1 MQARPARRFRSRIL
15 ILVAAASLVPAALLL
30 GISLYLNG
38 LVQRQMDREVDEA
51 LSLAINLEQALIDAS
66 LVRMRDRA
74 VALAAHPAVVAA
86 LAGGGDPGPIL
97 DDFQRAL
104 PGADLIAVVGPD
116 GRVVARAG
124 AQASGER
131 LSYGGLVD
139 LVLSSAAPVH
149 SPVVITAEELAGE
162 PAGIQAQV
170 RMPVIETPG
179 SADPRT
185 GQVLDEALALVGAAP
200 VRDEG
205 GRVLGAVLVSDILN
219 NDHAIV
225 DEVLQ
230 RSTHGLRVDASIALD
245 GIRVTTTV
253 PAVGGGRRAVGTL
266 YSDVVMER
274 LRSGQEYRG
283 RALVGGWQWQ
293 RTIYV
298 PLRDPFGQV
307 IAAPFV
313 GIPEAAFA
321 QLARTTSVSTGVALL
336 FAVLS
341 VAGPILVAHRFA
353 DRLRQRDEGLAG
365 LAAEI
370 QGAGDALARDGRKA
384 WTAADDARAA
394 AEEAL
399 RATEQ
404 AGESTGAA
412 RGRMRELEVTL
423 ARVNAGTD
431 EQTRTLRHAA
441 RIVALVSQAVQES
454 RSSFN
459 AVLEAL
465 RAVMAAAQQ
474 GRQDVLRAAGAL
486 ELLRLEAEPAES
498 GEGASRLDRLIDDL
512 EQAGRAVAECDAALE
527 EIVSRI
533 DEATERLWALAAI
546 MNESGARAGAVSQQ
560 MADLTQVAEETAERL
575 RATTDATREV
585 ISAVEAVAG
594 DISAGV
600 GLVRRARTHVDAA
613 AEAHRRLD
621 QLAERIQELAR
632 QLAESATQPPQ

>member
-1 MQARPARRFRSRIL
+1 M
-15 ILVAAASLVPAALLL
+15 
-30 GISLYLNG
+30 
-38 LVQRQMDREVDEA
+38 
-51 LSLAINLEQALIDAS
+51 
-66 LVRMRDRA
+66 
-74 VALAAHPAVVAA
+74 
-86 LAGGGDPGPIL
+86 
-97 DDFQRAL
+97 
-104 PGADLIAVVGPD
+104 
-116 GRVVARAG
+116 
-124 AQASGER
+124 
-131 LSYGGLVD
+131 
-139 LVLSSAAPVH
+139 
-149 SPVVITAEELAGE
+149 
-162 PAGIQAQV
+162 
-170 RMPVIETPG
+170 
-179 SADPRT
+179 
-185 GQVLDEALALVGAAP
+185 
-200 VRDEG
+200 
-205 GRVLGAVLVSDILN
+205 
-219 NDHAIV
+219 
-225 DEVLQ
+225 
-230 RSTHGLRVDASIALD
+230 
-245 GIRVTTTV
+245 
-253 PAVGGGRRAVGTL
+253 
-266 YSDVVMER
+266 
-274 LRSGQEYRG
+274 
-283 RALVGGWQWQ
+283 
-293 RTIYV
+293 
-298 PLRDPFGQV
+298 
-307 IAAPFV
+307 
-313 GIPEAAFA
+313 
-321 QLARTTSVSTGVALL
+321 
-336 FAVLS
+336 
-341 VAGPILVAHRFA
+341 
-353 DRLRQRDEGLAG
+353 
-365 LAAEI
+365 
-370 QGAGDALARDGRKA
+370 
-384 WTAADDARAA
+384 
-394 AEEAL
+394 
-399 RATEQ
+399 
-404 AGESTGAA
+404 
-412 RGRMRELEVTL
+412 TL

-632 QLAESATQPPQ
+632 QLAESATHPPQ